1 MSKAFLCL
9 ALLFSAFMLFV
20 ALSGSQGTK
29 PEGLIFWLVI
39 GASSACKLFKSPA
52 KA

>member
-1 MSKAFLCL
+1 MSKVFLCL

-20 ALSGSQGTK
+20 ALAGSNPSK
-29 PEGLIFWLVI
+29 PMVLIFWSLI
-39 GASSACKLFKSPA
+39 GAVSAYKLFKSPA